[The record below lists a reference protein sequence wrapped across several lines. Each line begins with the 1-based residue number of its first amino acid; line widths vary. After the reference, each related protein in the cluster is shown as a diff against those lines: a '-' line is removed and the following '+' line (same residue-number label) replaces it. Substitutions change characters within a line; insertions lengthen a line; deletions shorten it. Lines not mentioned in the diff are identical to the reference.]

1 MTDSNFKIPEALA
14 KLLDQQKQILGLLE
28 EFKDIIELG
37 TVYQRWD
44 AQALKIVQTLAPDRY
59 DEFVKYYLPNQNR
72 KLLDEAIQ
80 DYVRWIEPVEAPGT
94 GELPFEPHE
103 LARVR
108 LLNQLQILGTLA
120 CRIDAV
126 LADVEG
132 NLFTELQDKELA
144 AARLLKETNPRAA
157 GALAGLVLERHLR
170 QLAANRALTIPRKQT
185 SIRELN
191 DPLLKSNAYGL
202 TTWRTIQMLGDLRNL
217 CSSQRNGD
225 LTKEQAE
232 DLIYGVSSVIKSVF

>member
-1 MTDSNFKIPEALA
+1 MTDSNSKISETLT
-14 KLLDQQKQILGLLE
+14 KLLDQQKRILGLLE
-28 EFKDIIELG
+28 DLKDIIELG

-80 DYVRWIEPVEAPGT
+80 DYVRWIEPVEAAGT

-108 LLNQLQILGTLA
+108 FLNQLQILATLA

-132 NLFTELQDKELA
+132 NLFTELQDKELD

-170 QLAANRALTIPRKQT
+170 QLATNRALTIPRKQT

-202 TTWRTIQMLGDLRNL
+202 ATWRTIQMLGDLRNL

-232 DLIYGVSSVIKSVF
+232 DLISGVNSIIKSVF